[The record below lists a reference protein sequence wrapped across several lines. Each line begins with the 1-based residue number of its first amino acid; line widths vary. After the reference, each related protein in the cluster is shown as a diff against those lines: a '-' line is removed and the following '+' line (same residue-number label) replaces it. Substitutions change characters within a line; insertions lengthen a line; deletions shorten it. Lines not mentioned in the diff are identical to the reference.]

1 MTERVRYPLIIT
13 LICLA
18 ASAALALTFAV
29 TKDRIAES
37 KQKELGEGLKKVLPE
52 NQSIGET
59 TLADGGVVYTAYSG
73 ADESG
78 SPVGYAA
85 VGEAQGY
92 SSRIEVLVGVRPD
105 LEVVAISILKMQET
119 PGLGER
125 ARERPATRTI
135 WGAIGDLFRGDGGPG
150 EEPEPA
156 FQKQFRGKTPDE
168 LELTDKQ
175 GAEHAISQLTGATIT
190 SRAVVT
196 ATERAID
203 RIRTHLGRQES

>member
-18 ASAALALTFAV
+18 SSAALALTFAV
-29 TKDRIAES
+29 TRDRIAAS
-37 KQKELGEGLKKVLPE
+37 KQKELLDGLQKVLPE

-59 TLADGGVVYTAYSG
+59 TLGGGTVVYTAYSG
-73 ADESG
+73 PDESG

-85 VGEAQGY
+85 IGEAQGY
-92 SSRIEVLVGVRPD
+92 SSRVEVLVGVRPD

-135 WGAIGDLFRGDGGPG
+135 WGAIGDLFRRGGKD
-150 EEPEPA
+150 EKPEPA
-156 FQKQFRGKTPDE
+156 FQKQFRRKTPDE
-168 LELTDKQ
+168 LELSDKQ

-196 ATERAID
+196 AARRAID
-203 RIRTHLGRQES
+203 RVKAHLGRE